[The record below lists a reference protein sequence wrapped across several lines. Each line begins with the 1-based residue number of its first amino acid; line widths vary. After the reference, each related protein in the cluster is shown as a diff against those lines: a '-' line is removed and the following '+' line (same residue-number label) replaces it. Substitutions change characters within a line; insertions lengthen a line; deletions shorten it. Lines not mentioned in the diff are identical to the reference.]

1 MSEELSKAT
10 EESVKI
16 LSKTE
21 ISDRTLA
28 LLLAIPETPE
38 AEQAF
43 LDWLKTHG
51 ERDLDSLFAAANK
64 IADQYPPKDEKKTLR
79 SPDANTTR

>member
-16 LSKTE
+16 LSQTD
-21 ISDRTLA
+21 ISERTLS

-43 LDWLKTHG
+43 LEWLQEHT
-51 ERDLDSLFAAANK
+51 ERDLDSLFRAANK
-64 IADQYPPKDEKKTLR
+64 AADSFPPKEE
-79 SPDANTTR
+79 